1 MKWKIKEDWE
11 EEEEEEHDD
20 WMMMAYLVG
29 RYRGKEKLVVV
40 PIIPASASWL
50 SSDLLI
56 SILHT
61 EVKFKALRWCDV
73 TPGGVQSASFFI
85 FCFSRYA
92 DNEK

>member
-40 PIIPASASWL
+40 PIIPASASW
-50 SSDLLI
+50 
-56 SILHT
+56 
-61 EVKFKALRWCDV
+61 
-73 TPGGVQSASFFI
+73 
-85 FCFSRYA
+85 
-92 DNEK
+92 